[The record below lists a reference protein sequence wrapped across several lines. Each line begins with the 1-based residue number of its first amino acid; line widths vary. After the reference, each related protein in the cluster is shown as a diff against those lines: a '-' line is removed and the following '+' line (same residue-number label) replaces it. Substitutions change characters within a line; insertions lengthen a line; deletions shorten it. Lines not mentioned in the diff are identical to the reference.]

1 MLVRC
6 VAGHLTEDQKEQL
19 LVKDPAPEYQ
29 LRVGGEYLV
38 LGMTFLLPALPHGGG
53 VRYEILNDYGKC
65 RSIPAFLFEL
75 IDSRVSKHWV
85 ARQDDDGAVVLWP
98 PEFYAKFFHEDL
110 SEGVAETVQTLSKV
124 VELLRRESDEVDA
137 SL

>member
-6 VAGHLTEDQKEQL
+6 VASQLTDDQKKLL

-38 LGMTFLLPALPHGGG
+38 LGLTFLLPALPHGGG
-53 VRYEILNDYGKC
+53 ARYEILNDHGKC

-75 IDSRVSKHWV
+75 VDSRVSKHWV
-85 ARQDDDGAVVLWP
+85 ARQDDDGAVLLWP
-98 PEFYAKFFHEDL
+98 TEFYARFFHDDL
-110 SEGVAETVQTLSKV
+110 SEGAPETVQTFSKV
-124 VELLRRESDEVDA
+124 VELLQQESRLPD
-137 SL
+137 

>member
-6 VAGHLTEDQKEQL
+6 VANQLTDDQKKLL

-53 VRYEILNDYGKC
+53 VRYEVLNDYGKC
-65 RSIPAFLFEL
+65 RSIPAFLFE
-75 IDSRVSKHWV
+75 IVDKRVSKHWA
-85 ARQDDDGAVVLWP
+85 ARQDEDGAVLLWP
-98 PEFYAKFFHEDL
+98 TEFYAKFFHDDL
-110 SEGVAETVQTLSKV
+110 SEGVAETVQTFSKV
-124 VELLRRESDEVDA
+124 VELLRDEWH
-137 SL
+137 LPE